1 MGKLIKSHWA
11 RLIVLTAAACK
22 PFHRPVLN
30 IPHTHRP
37 SHADHIAATLEA
49 FFWPK
54 FFFDFVTKNFD
65 AAVKP
70 IPILQTINM
79 VLAILTFAY
88 EWPLK
93 YIAGS
98 KIHTSLEARL
108 LWLPLVCLSSVLLYQ
123 ATNAALYYLIAT
135 GIYFWAFCEGEV
147 SPYIHPA
154 RYKC

>member
-1 MGKLIKSHWA
+1 
-11 RLIVLTAAACK
+11 
-22 PFHRPVLN
+22 
-30 IPHTHRP
+30 
-37 SHADHIAATLEA
+37 
-49 FFWPK
+49 
-54 FFFDFVTKNFD
+54 
-65 AAVKP
+65 
-70 IPILQTINM
+70 M

-147 SPYIHPA
+147 SPSATFNSHGRLTKSLGYLRGTLDITKTSGPKTTA
-154 RYKC
+154 